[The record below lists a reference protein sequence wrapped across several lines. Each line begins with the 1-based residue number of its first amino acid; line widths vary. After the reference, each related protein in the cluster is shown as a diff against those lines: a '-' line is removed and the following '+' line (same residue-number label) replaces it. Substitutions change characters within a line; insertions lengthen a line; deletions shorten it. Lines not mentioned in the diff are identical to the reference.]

1 MVLWCLCSNSKQGKF
16 IDTFDDFGKQSHRTE
31 NDNGV
36 ATEKYHSDFE
46 VFKSD
51 QLLETHTCEE
61 YLQQE
66 AVMPNINGKH
76 LNNKME
82 NSNERLLTEQCAC
95 DLTFEFPCSDM
106 EFSSRKRTY
115 YTVNKVA
122 INLY

>member
-1 MVLWCLCSNSKQGKF
+1 MTPV
-16 IDTFDDFGKQSHRTE
+16 DDFGKQSHRTE

-46 VFKSD
+46 GFKSD

-61 YLQQE
+61 HLQQE
-66 AVMPNINGKH
+66 AVMPNIFGKH
-76 LNNKME
+76 LNNKIE

-106 EFSSRKRTY
+106 VLSSRKKPT
-115 YTVNKVA
+115 KLP
-122 INLY
+122 IKLQ